1 MKNPSV
7 SSIGIVG
14 NGVVG
19 NATGKAFEKRGLEVR
34 YWDIKESRSTHS
46 LTDVIRTGIVF
57 VCLPTPA
64 YSDGSC
70 DVTHLEDFFVNGP
83 IRGERHPNFV
93 LRSTAP
99 IGYTKSLLA
108 NHGYT
113 NIYHWPEF
121 LTARTAEQDANNPR
135 CLILGKPGGWSFD
148 DQGDHHDNVLSFIS
162 NIFSKWSTTL
172 TSGTV
177 TGPHVY
183 PVSSCESEAIKSFTN
198 AFFAAKV
205 SIFNEFRILADA
217 KGLDWD
223 TVVRGMLADQRIH
236 PMHTLVPGPDG
247 QRGFGGACLPK
258 DIDSVIAQ
266 CLRTGFTPFT
276 LNGAALTNV
285 KIRPIA

>member
-1 MKNPSV
+1 MNSV
-7 SSIGIVG
+7 GIVG

-19 NATGKAFEKRGLEVR
+19 SATGKAFQKRGLEVR
-34 YWDIKESRSTHS
+34 YWDMKASRSTHS
-46 LTDVIRTGIVF
+46 LKGVIATGAVF

-64 YSDGSC
+64 CSDGSC

-83 IRGERHPNFV
+83 AGGERHTNFV

-99 IGYTKSLLA
+99 IGYTKSLST

-121 LTARTAEQDANNPR
+121 LTARTAESDADNPR
-135 CLILGKPGGWSFD
+135 CLILGKPGGWTFD
-148 DQGDHHDNVLSFIS
+148 DQGNTSDVLLRFLSSQFPP
-162 NIFSKWSTTL
+162 TAH
-172 TSGTV
+172 
-177 TGPHVY
+177 GPHVY
-183 PVSSCESEAIKSFTN
+183 PVSSCESEAVKSFTN

-205 SIFNEFRILADA
+205 SIFNEFRMLADA

-223 TVVRGMLADQRIH
+223 AVVRGMLADARIH

-247 QRGFGGACLPK
+247 ARGFGGACLPK

-285 KIRPIA
+285 KIRGVG